1 MPGRGNNGNE
11 GLKAEKCPVLRNREE
26 SERPEL
32 QSRERWQLR
41 WVGVRTLKALS
52 ARPRSLG
59 FICLSIEAIR
69 GF

>member
-26 SERPEL
+26 PEL

-52 ARPRSLG
+52 ARPGSLG
-59 FICLSIEAIR
+59 FICLSVEAIR